1 MSTSRPASRT
11 ELIAYAKRQLGDP
24 VIEINTDPD
33 QDEDILELSLQFFQ
47 QFHFDGVE
55 RIYLKH
61 QVTAD
66 DRTNRYI
73 ELTDAIIG
81 VERVLP
87 FDSRTRGI
95 DLFDVRYQILLN
107 DIYSLQSTDIV
118 YYVQVQ
124 NQLSLLNQMLVGQKP
139 VRFNRHQ
146 NRLHIDMDW
155 EMDTSIGE
163 FILVECYRILN
174 PDTYTDVYNDLYL
187 KKYVTAQMKKQ
198 WGNNLKKFNGVQ
210 MPGGVTLNGQII
222 YDEAIQEIQ
231 SLEQEVESKYQEP
244 VDFFRM

>member
-1 MSTSRPASRT
+1 MSTSKPASRT
-11 ELIAYAKRQLGDP
+11 ELISYAKRQLGDP

-33 QDEDILELSLQFFQ
+33 QEEDVLELSLQFFQ

-66 DRTNRYI
+66 DITNKYV
-73 ELTDAIIG
+73 ELNDAIIG

-107 DIYSLQSTDIV
+107 DLYSIQSTDIV
-118 YYVQVQ
+118 YYFQIQ
-124 NQLSLLNQMLVGQKP
+124 NQLQLLNQLLVGQKP

-155 EMDTSIGE
+155 EQDTAIGE
-163 FILVECYRILN
+163 FIIIECYRILDPN
-174 PDTYTDVYNDLYL
+174 TFTDVYNDLYL

-198 WGNNLKKFNGVQ
+198 WGNNLKKFSGVQ
-210 MPGGVTLNGQII
+210 LPGGVTLNGQII
-222 YDEAIQEIQ
+222 YDEAVQEIQ
-231 SLEQEVESKYQEP
+231 LLEQEVESRYQEP

>member
-1 MSTSRPASRT
+1 MSTSKPASRA

-33 QDEDILELSLQFFQ
+33 QEEDVLELSLQFFQ

-61 QVTAD
+61 EITAD

-107 DIYSLQSTDIV
+107 DLYSIQSTDII
-118 YYVQVQ
+118 YYVQIQ
-124 NQLSLLNQMLVGQKP
+124 NQLALLNQLLVGQKP
-139 VRFNRHQ
+139 IRFNRHQ

-155 EMDTSIGE
+155 EQDTAEGE
-163 FILVECYRILN
+163 FIIIECYRILDPN
-174 PDTYTDVYNDLYL
+174 TYTDVYNDLYL

-198 WGNNLKKFNGVQ
+198 WGNNLKKFSGVQ
-210 MPGGVTLNGQII
+210 LPGGVTLNGQII
-222 YDEAIQEIQ
+222 YDEAVQEIQ
-231 SLEQEVESKYQEP
+231 MLEQEVESRYQEP

>member
-1 MSTSRPASRT
+1 MSTSKPASRA

-33 QDEDILELSLQFFQ
+33 QEEDVLELSLQFFQ

-61 QVTAD
+61 EITVD

-107 DIYSLQSTDIV
+107 DLYSIQSTDII
-118 YYVQVQ
+118 YYVQIQ
-124 NQLSLLNQMLVGQKP
+124 NQLALLNQLLVGQKP
-139 VRFNRHQ
+139 IRFNRHQ

-155 EMDTSIGE
+155 EQDTAVGE
-163 FILVECYRILN
+163 FIIIECYRILDPN
-174 PDTYTDVYNDLYL
+174 TYTDVYNDLYL

-198 WGNNLKKFNGVQ
+198 WGNNLKKFSGVQ
-210 MPGGVTLNGQII
+210 LPGGVTLNGQII
-222 YDEAIQEIQ
+222 YDEAVQEIQ
-231 SLEQEVESKYQEP
+231 MLEQEVESRYQEP